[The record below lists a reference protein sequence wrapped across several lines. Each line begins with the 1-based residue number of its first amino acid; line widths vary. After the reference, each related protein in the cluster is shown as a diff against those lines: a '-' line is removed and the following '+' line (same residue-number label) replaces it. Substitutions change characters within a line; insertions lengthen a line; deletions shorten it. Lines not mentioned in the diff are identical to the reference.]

1 MRTFALSLATV
12 AAVALTSVGASA
24 QTLGCTSGGTGGLF
38 PTSGTGNGT
47 YQTLQPSFPFATT
60 LNVPSLPPG
69 ATVVTEVKLFG
80 MTHTYTGDVQY
91 VLTSPSGQQ
100 INLFCRQGG
109 SSDWN
114 GDYVI
119 NSVEQALAL
128 PVATGTPL
136 TYPSS
141 TFSQNFGTWTSGNF
155 AIDNVALS
163 SVAAAT
169 GDWTLTMWDW
179 VGGDTGNLTSWDICF
194 GTPPPVPPPT
204 AAPAL
209 TAPAANA
216 NVTGLFVNLSWG
228 SVLGATSYEVDIDG
242 TVIAVPGTSYV
253 FQSTVGTHTW
263 TARGVNSVGA
273 GPWAV
278 SRTFND
284 TGLTAPT
291 LGTPAAN
298 GAVFGPSVNL
308 TWTAVNGAS
317 GYDVDVD
324 GTVYSVT
331 ASPFAFTSAPGVHTW
346 TVRAK
351 WLNNT
356 VVGPYAAS
364 RTFTDLGAP
373 PTPCNGSS
381 LTTVPF
387 SGGNGLSTGS
397 AVYFDINVT
406 NPAGISLSQ
415 FFTNANA
422 TAGTPFSLEIYT
434 KGGTYV
440 GSEQTAAAWTLR
452 ATGGGVAVG
461 NNVAPGALVEF
472 PDFAIP
478 TGTTGFALRIIGAGH
493 SYTNGNGGNQTY
505 TNADMTI
512 SLGKSQGTLFTSAP
526 ITPRV
531 WNGTVVYNCN
541 VAPPVVNFCTA
552 GTSTN
557 GCTPAISAANQ
568 PKVTLTGTC
577 TLTVSGMEGQ
587 KQGLIFYGIN
597 NSGFVPASWAGG
609 SSSFLCVKA
618 PTQRLPA
625 STTGGAVAQCNGT
638 ISADLHAYFLANP
651 TSLGLP
657 LAAGNKFYA
666 QSWYRDP
673 PAVKTTNLS
682 NALELT
688 VIP

>member
-1 MRTFALSLATV
+1 MRTFAFSLATV

-24 QTLGCTSGGTGGLF
+24 QTIGCTTGGSGGLF

-47 YQTLQPSFPFATT
+47 YQTVQPSFPFSST
-60 LNVPSLPPG
+60 LNVASLPPG
-69 ATVVTEVKLFG
+69 ATVVTEVKLNG

-109 SSDWN
+109 GNDWN
-114 GDYVI
+114 GDYVVI
-119 NSVEQALAL
+119 SVEQGQPL
-128 PVATGTPL
+128 PTATGTPL
-136 TYPSS
+136 TYPSA
-141 TFSQNFGTWTSGNF
+141 TFSQNYGTWTSGNF
-155 AIDNVALS
+155 AIGNIALS
-163 SVAAAT
+163 AVPAAT
-169 GDWTLTMWDW
+169 GDWTLTIWDW

-194 GTPPPVPPPT
+194 GTPPPIPPPT
-204 AAPAL
+204 VAPAL

-216 NVTGLFVNLSWG
+216 NVTGLFVTLSWG
-228 SVLGATSYEVDIDG
+228 AVLGATSYEVDVDG
-242 TVIAVPGTSYV
+242 TIYSTVGTSYA
-253 FQSTVGTHTW
+253 FQSSLGTHTW
-263 TARGVNSVGA
+263 TARGVNSAGA
-273 GPWAV
+273 GPWAA

-291 LGTPAAN
+291 LSTPAAG
-298 GAVFGPSVNL
+298 GALFGPTANL
-308 TWTAVNGAS
+308 TWAAVAGAS

-324 GTVYSVT
+324 GTVFSVA
-331 ASPFAFTSAPGVHTW
+331 ASPFAYTSTPGTHTW
-346 TVRAK
+346 KVRAK

-356 VVGPYAAS
+356 LLGPYSAA
-364 RTFTDLGAP
+364 RTFNDLGAAP
-373 PTPCNGSS
+373 SPCNGSS
-381 LTTVPF
+381 LTTLF
-387 SGGNGLSTGS
+387 ATNNSLGTGS
-397 AVYFDINVT
+397 CVFFDVNVL
-406 NPAGISLSQ
+406 NPAGIVVSQ
-415 FFTNANA
+415 IDQNTGGTVVG
-422 TAGTPFSLEIYT
+422 TAFGVTLWRRS
-434 KGGTYV
+434 GTYV
-440 GSEQTAAAWTLR
+440 GFEQTTAGWTQM

-461 NNVAPGALVEF
+461 SNQPSLADF
-472 PDFAIP
+472 PDFNLPPGVSGMCIVI
-478 TGTTGFALRIIGAGH
+478 TGATNA
-493 SYTNGNGGNQTY
+493 YTNGTGTNQTFA
-505 TNADMTI
+505 NADLSI
-512 SLGKSQGTLFTSAP
+512 SLGKSQGTPFVSAP

-531 WNGTVVYNCN
+531 WNGTLRYNCN

-568 PKVTLTGTC
+568 PKVTLGGTC

-597 NSGFVPASWAGG
+597 NSGYIPTPWASG

-673 PAVKTTNLS
+673 PALKTTNLS

-688 VIP
+688 VVP